1 MIRKIVVLDDDRVTL
16 RMLEEVLSQENVQIF
31 TARDG
36 DEGYKL
42 ILKETPDI
50 VISDLLMPNV
60 DGFDL
65 CRKIKKEPQL
75 ANTKIIIMSAVYKGY
90 YHKSEIR
97 ESGADDFILK
107 PIDTDDLKNKVAKFL
122 LES

>member
-36 DEGYKL
+36 EEGYKL
-42 ILKETPDI
+42 ILKEMPDI
-50 VISDLLMPNV
+50 VISDLLMPKV

-90 YHKSEIR
+90 YHKNEIR
-97 ESGADDFILK
+97 ESGADDFVLK

>member
-1 MIRKIVVLDDDRVTL
+1 MIRKIVIIDDDRVTL
-16 RMLEEVLSQENVQIF
+16 KMLEEILSQENVQIF

-36 DEGYKL
+36 EEGYKL

-75 ANTKIIIMSAVYKGY
+75 AKTKIIIMSAVYKGY

-97 ESGADDFILK
+97 ESGADDFVLK
-107 PIDTDDLKNKVAKFL
+107 PIDTDDLKNKVAKL
-122 LES
+122 LLGS

>member
-75 ANTKIIIMSAVYKGY
+75 ANTKIIIMSAVYKGF

-122 LES
+122 LEL